1 MPGCTGEGMT
11 DAAIRP
17 LTGADHAAWMPLWR
31 GYQAFYKVDIPA
43 AASAAAWAR
52 LLDPA
57 EPMAGALAWTGG
69 EAVGLVH
76 LVRHRSFW
84 TIGDYCY
91 LQDLFVREGLRGG
104 GIGRAL
110 IAHGCDVA
118 RGWGCSRVHWLTHET
133 NAAAMTLYDRVAE
146 RSGFVQYRK
155 LLGPISAA
163 SIPS

>member
-1 MPGCTGEGMT
+1 MEIRSL
-11 DAAIRP
+11 AA
-17 LTGADHAAWMPLWR
+17 GDHDAWMPLWR
-31 GYQAFYKVDIPA
+31 GYQAFYQVDIPA

-57 EPMAGALAWTGG
+57 EPMAGALAWRAG

-84 TIGDYCY
+84 TVGDYCY

-110 IAHGCDVA
+110 ITHAYDWA
-118 RGWGCSRVHWLTHET
+118 RVRGCSRVHWLTHET
-133 NAAAMTLYDRVAE
+133 NTDAMKLYDRVAD
-146 RSGFVQYRK
+146 RSGFVQYRH
-155 LLGPISAA
+155 LLDPR
-163 SIPS
+163 